1 MPAPPAPDR
10 LAEARPGLALLLRV
24 SPNPFPYDH
33 TWSDSLSSGS
43 DPCGAGAGVNGL
55 LADSSQRAASGLP
68 WAANGG
74 SRVGAWTP
82 LEATP
87 LRPPGFA
94 TLPAGVLPGSS
105 PPGWPWVRGIAGWVV
120 HSGSPSW
127 PRPCLP
133 QPDRIPRVHLTVWFP
148 TPPGGPPAPR
158 LLSYLSGGPVGGE
171 GCVRQGVVWRGCR
184 ACLVVAPAAAAL
196 AAPAPASL
204 PRPHVC
210 PRRSR

>member
-1 MPAPPAPDR
+1 MPCVAMDWVGQALMPAPPAPDR

-82 LEATP
+82 LGATP

-158 LLSYLSGGPVGGE
+158 LLSYLSGGPIGGE
-171 GCVRQGVVWRGCR
+171 GAYCLLREGVEDVECR
-184 ACLVVAPAAAAL
+184 AL
-196 AAPAPASL
+196 
-204 PRPHVC
+204 
-210 PRRSR
+210 